1 MSRRRT
7 TSPFWPVLTTT
18 SPNSSSF
25 SRRPCVFSASWN
37 SEPSAGGAP
46 IWPAATCRFCSR
58 IGADHVAGG
67 EVARGHL
74 LRIEPHAHGVVAGAE
89 HAHVAHAVQA
99 RERVA
104 DVQRGVVA
112 QIQGVVAAVGRGQ
125 VHHHEERRRALE
137 RGHAD
142 GAHFFGQARQ
152 RLRHAVL
159 HLHLGAVDVRA
170 DAEGDGQRQ
179 RAVHRRLRGHVEHV
193 LDADDFLLER
203 RGHRFGDDLGIGA
216 GVGGAH
222 HHRGRH
228 HFRVLADG

>member
-1 MSRRRT
+1 MSRSRT

-37 SEPSAGGAP
+37 SEPSRGRRADLAGGHLHVLL
-46 IWPAATCRFCSR
+46 
-58 IGADHVAGG
+58 ADGRDHIAGG
-67 EVARGHL
+67 QIARRHL

-89 HAHVAHAVQA
+89 HAHVAHAIQA

-104 DVQRGVVA
+104 HVQRGVVA
-112 QIQGVVAAVGRGQ
+112 QVQGVVASVGRGQ
-125 VHHHEERRRALE
+125 VHHHQERGRALE
-137 RGHAD
+137 RGNAD
-142 GAHFFGQARQ
+142 GAHFLGQARQ

-179 RAVHRRLRGHVEHV
+179 RAVDGRLRRHVEHV

-203 RGHRFGDDLGIGA
+203 RGHRFGNHLGIGA